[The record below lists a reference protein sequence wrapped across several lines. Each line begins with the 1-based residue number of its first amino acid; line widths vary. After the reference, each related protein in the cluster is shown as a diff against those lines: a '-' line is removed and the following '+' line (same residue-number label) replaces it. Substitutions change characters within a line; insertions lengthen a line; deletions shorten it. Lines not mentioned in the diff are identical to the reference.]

1 MKENK
6 TSKIAQSSFKRS
18 PYLRENT
25 LKQDFLFKERE
36 FKQRPPKQTS
46 LFKKPKTN
54 TKKWWVEEQNVYGGD
69 LNYRKTSRPFDS
81 KKLIHVVFKANLG
94 KAIYFTRSQKS
105 ILELIMS
112 SLYRYNLKLKSF
124 SIQRD
129 HIHLL
134 CYSNSQVSPMKA
146 QEEFKNFLRFFSSE
160 MGRKYKAIFKRF
172 GISESKSLWVKR
184 PFTRLV
190 SWGKKSFL
198 KVIEYIEKNTQEA
211 LGLVEYTP
219 RDHALNKFLKK
230 WTTQKQPVEDSSL
243 KESQPWANQQP
254 VPA

>member
-1 MKENK
+1 MNPQGEKRKMKQNY
-6 TSKIAQSSFKRS
+6 TSKKAPS
-18 PYLRENT
+18 LRV
-25 LKQDFLFKERE
+25 RV
-36 FKQRPPKQTS
+36 PKQVS
-46 LFKKPKTN
+46 LFKKPKSN

-105 ILELIMS
+105 ILELIKS

-134 CYSNSQVSPMKA
+134 CYSSSQVSPMKA

-160 MGRKYKAIFKRF
+160 MGRKYKMIFKRF
-172 GISESKSLWVKR
+172 GFTSIEKGSDKKLKSLWAKR

-190 SWGKKSFL
+190 SWGKKSLL
-198 KVIEYIEKNTQEA
+198 KVVEYIEKNTLEEQ
-211 LGLVEYTP
+211 GLVEYTP
-219 RDHALNKFLKK
+219 RDHALNRFLKK
-230 WTTQKQPVEDSSL
+230 WAVKKQPKL
-243 KESQPWANQQP
+243 NTYLT
-254 VPA
+254 